1 MSPFFFAAVAW
12 IGIVLFVQGIYVL
25 RVGVAR
31 LFLFQNSAA
40 PRLPV
45 SRRVQRAF
53 VTLFCSVLPLY
64 MVFRILLHIRQSITP
79 GDVVSA
85 AAFCVPGVWFMLQ
98 PTVPI
103 RWALRDD
110 PDIPLNTP
118 WALWIARL
126 CGALFLF
133 MGLLVIAPW

>member
-1 MSPFFFAAVAW
+1 MNPFFFAAVAW

-31 LFLFQNSAA
+31 LFLFQNSDAA
-40 PRLPV
+40 RLPV
-45 SRRVQRAF
+45 SRRVQPAF

-64 MVFRILLHIRQSITP
+64 MMFRILLHIRQSITL
-79 GDVVSA
+79 GDLVSA

-103 RWALRDD
+103 KW
-110 PDIPLNTP
+110 
-118 WALWIARL
+118 
-126 CGALFLF
+126 
-133 MGLLVIAPW
+133 